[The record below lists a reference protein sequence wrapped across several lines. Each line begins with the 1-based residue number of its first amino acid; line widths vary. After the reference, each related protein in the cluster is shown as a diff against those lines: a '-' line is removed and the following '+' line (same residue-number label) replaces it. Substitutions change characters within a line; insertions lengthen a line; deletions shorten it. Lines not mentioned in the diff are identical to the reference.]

1 VSILILFDLFIIVA
15 ALIDTVRNLRLHPA
29 FGWGGL
35 IAIGALDLAYPISI
49 SPLWLRFGTWLVS

>member
-1 VSILILFDLFIIVA
+1 
-15 ALIDTVRNLRLHPA
+15 LIDTVRNLRLHPA

>member
-1 VSILILFDLFIIVA
+1 
-15 ALIDTVRNLRLHPA
+15 LIDTVRNLRLHPA

-49 SPLWLRFGTWLVS
+49 SPLWLRFGTWLLS